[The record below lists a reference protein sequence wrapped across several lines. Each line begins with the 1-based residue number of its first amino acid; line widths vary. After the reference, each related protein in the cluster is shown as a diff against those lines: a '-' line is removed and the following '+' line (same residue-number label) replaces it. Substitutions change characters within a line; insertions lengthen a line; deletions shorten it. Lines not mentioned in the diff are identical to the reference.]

1 MIHHPPVQQLCGM
14 RIKSSY
20 DCRNGNRIPQA
31 LLAREVGIKSYPRAS
46 TVAMF
51 KTLIGEFARFDS
63 SRTKRQVNA
72 FNMSLNYVFPPNLNC
87 LRWRIHIAGGRCC
100 SAWAFACPA
109 HGFSEGKLP
118 RSGDNHL

>member
-31 LLAREVGIKSYPRAS
+31 LLAREVGIKIIPGAS

-63 SRTKRQVNA
+63 S
-72 FNMSLNYVFPPNLNC
+72 
-87 LRWRIHIAGGRCC
+87 
-100 SAWAFACPA
+100 
-109 HGFSEGKLP
+109 
-118 RSGDNHL
+118 